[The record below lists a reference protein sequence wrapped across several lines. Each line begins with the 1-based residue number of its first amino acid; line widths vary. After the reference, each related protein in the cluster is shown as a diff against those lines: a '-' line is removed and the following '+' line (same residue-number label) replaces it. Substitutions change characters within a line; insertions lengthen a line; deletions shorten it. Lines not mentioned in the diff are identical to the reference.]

1 MDPFLIIANILIVLR
16 AARAIAF
23 ALKSLIAL
31 KNAFI
36 KFVKLF
42 NKVIPL
48 E

>member
-16 AARAIAF
+16 AARAIA
-23 ALKSLIAL
+23 L